1 MFKKIGLRLIFV
13 VSITAITIIGV
24 YSYFNIKSQSNM
36 LLAEVERHAN
46 QLSDAVKNGTRY
58 DMLFNQRER
67 IHQIIN
73 TIGTGSNIN
82 DVRILNKEGEIIYSS
97 NKKDIGNMLDKN
109 AESCYACHAA
119 NQPLER
125 LSIKERTR
133 IFRIHP
139 DSARTFGII
148 NPIYNE
154 ESCWKSD
161 CHAHPQSAKILGV
174 LDVTLSLAEVDK
186 QIQQSEI
193 NELGFAIIA
202 IVSIGFII
210 SIFVKRWV
218 DNPVKELIKGTD
230 KVAIGELTYSIKQ
243 TGNDEL
249 GVLAKSF
256 NNMTKKLN
264 EMKLQLFQ
272 SEKLASIGQLAAG
285 VAHEINNPLTG
296 VLTYSSYLLKR
307 AKDNPEMQEDLN
319 VIVRETKRSREIV
332 KSLLDF
338 SRQSTPKKNLSDLN
352 QVVEKAES
360 VVQNQLKINRVS
372 LVKELDS
379 ALPQI
384 TVDANQ
390 IQQVLINFLVNAI
403 DAIGPDGG
411 KITIKTSEIEL
422 SPRGITQIK
431 NAVCP
436 NGHSLIDDSHRIDGL
451 PSIKLK
457 AKYGNN
463 IGFIHL
469 DPIYGKDNHHYGIPI
484 QKNKVISL
492 ECPECDI
499 SLIDKNR
506 KCEKC
511 GSEIYQI
518 NIPDQ
523 GVLIGCAR
531 ANCSWQKWDFIDKGG
546 KRKYIEI
553 SVADT
558 GCGIAPEN
566 INKIFDPFFSTK
578 GQKGT
583 GLGLSV
589 NWGIIDNHNGSIAV
603 ISKTGEGTMF
613 KIRLPIDQKNGK
625 PL

>member
-1 MFKKIGLRLIFV
+1 MFKKIGFRLIFV
-13 VSITAITIIGV
+13 VGLTALIIIGV
-24 YSYFNIKSQSNM
+24 YSYFNIRSQTNM

-46 QLSDAVKNGTRY
+46 QLSEAVKNGTRY
-58 DMLFNQRER
+58 DMLYNQRDR
-67 IHQIIN
+67 IHQIIS
-73 TIGTGSNIN
+73 TMGQGANIK
-82 DVRILNKEGEIIYSS
+82 DIRILNKEGEVIYSPHTE
-97 NKKDIGNMLDKN
+97 DIGKMLDKN

-119 NQPLER
+119 NKPLESI
-125 LSIKERTR
+125 SIKERTR
-133 IFRIHP
+133 IYRIHP
-139 DSARTFGII
+139 DSARIIGII

-154 ESCWKSD
+154 ESCWKAD
-161 CHAHPQSAKILGV
+161 CHAHPKNAKILGV
-174 LDVTLSLAEVDK
+174 LDVTMSLEEVDK
-186 QIQQSEI
+186 EIVKSEI
-193 NELGFAIIA
+193 QEMLFALISIL
-202 IVSIGFII
+202 SIGIII

-218 DNPVKELIKGTD
+218 DKPVQELVKGTN
-230 KVAIGELTYSIKQ
+230 KVAIGELNYTIKQ

-264 EMKLQLFQ
+264 EMRLQLFQ

-296 VLTYSSYLLKR
+296 VLTYSSFLLKR
-307 AKDNPEMQEDLN
+307 TKDNPEFQEDLN

-338 SRQSTPKKNLSDLN
+338 SRQSTPKKNPADLN
-352 QVVEKAES
+352 EIVNKAES
-360 VVQNQLKINRVS
+360 VVLNQLRINNCE
-372 LVKELDS
+372 LVKDLS
-379 ALPQI
+379 PSIPNI

-390 IQQVLINFLVNAI
+390 IQQVFINFLVNAV
-403 DAIGPDGG
+403 DAIGPKGG

-431 NAVCP
+431 SAVCP
-436 NGHSLIDDSHRIDGL
+436 NGHNLIDENHRIDGL

-457 AKYGNN
+457 AKYGEN
-463 IGFIHL
+463 IGFIHI
-469 DPIYGKDNHHYGIPI
+469 DPIYGKNNNHYGIPL
-484 QKNKVISL
+484 QKNKTIYLS
-492 ECPECDI
+492 CPECDVT
-499 SLIDKNR
+499 LIDKTA

-518 NIPDQ
+518 NIPGQ
-523 GVLIGCAR
+523 GTLLGCTKM
-531 ANCSWQKWDFIDKGG
+531 NCNWQKWDYIDKGG
-546 KRKYIEI
+546 KKRFIEI
-553 SVADT
+553 SISDT

-566 INKIFDPFFSTK
+566 VNKIFDPFFSTK

-603 ISKTGEGTMF
+603 ISKLGEGTMF
-613 KIRLPIDQKNGK
+613 KVRLPIDENINRV
-625 PL
+625 